1 MESRIYS
8 LYFCALYKAL
18 IILYFV
24 CFGCYLFFTRQ
35 PDYLDGEKAPATI
48 HWMYDSSSQRS
59 IPKAIFNTG
68 LKNYT
73 IDARYIFREWKEGD
87 KTEIIYETGNP
98 EKATVYAFWGYWITW
113 GEVLGS
119 VVLLIVLFLVAVSIT
134 KNPTPEAL
142 IEQLEFKE
150 EKKRKY
156 KE

>member
-1 MESRIYS
+1 
-8 LYFCALYKAL
+8 LYKAL

-48 HWMYDSSSQRS
+48 HWIYDSTFQRF

-68 LKNYT
+68 LANYS
-73 IDARYIFREWKEGD
+73 IDARYVFREWTEGD

-98 EKATVYAFWGYWITW
+98 EKSAVYAFWGYWITW
-113 GEVLGS
+113 GELLGS
-119 VVLLIVLFLVAVSIT
+119 AILLIVLFLIAVSIT